1 MSLYSLN
8 VYIISMKS
16 FTIASMD
23 GLYVFVVSLV
33 FFTIYIF
40 LEARPKGFNLKNLFK
55 KDKN

>member
-1 MSLYSLN
+1 
-8 VYIISMKS
+8 MKS
-16 FTIASMD
+16 FTIVFMD

-55 KDKN
+55 KDKINNAKYA